1 MKKKIKLGFADK
13 WGGFAVHGCL
23 APLLRTLQSRF
34 IFAEFLGVF
43 SVINFRVAIDRR
55 GVICYY
61 AQLF

>member
-43 SVINFRVAIDRR
+43 SASCSKLNASSGSKRKFIR
-55 GVICYY
+55 
-61 AQLF
+61 

>member
-43 SVINFRVAIDRR
+43 SVINFRVAVD
-55 GVICYY
+55 
-61 AQLF
+61 